1 MTSVHVATKVQKLVL
16 DLQRH
21 KKKLVALWIL
31 FGRIWYM
38 TSLGENM
45 PAYLLYHCPRLRCIV
60 AEPLLRQILQM
71 SLLELDDDPKGCASL
86 EMQSFQ

>member
-31 FGRIWYM
+31 
-38 TSLGENM
+38 
-45 PAYLLYHCPRLRCIV
+45 LYHCPRLRCIG